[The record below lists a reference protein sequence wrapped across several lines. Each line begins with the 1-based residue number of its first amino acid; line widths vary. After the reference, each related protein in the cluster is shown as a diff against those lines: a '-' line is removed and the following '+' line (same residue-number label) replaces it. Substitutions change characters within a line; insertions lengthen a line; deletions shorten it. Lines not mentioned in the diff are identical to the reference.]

1 MPFSDEYTLPKSE
14 DARLRRMAQRHGYT
28 VRKSRWRLD
37 SIDNLGGYMV
47 VDPAANLV
55 VAGAR
60 FDLTGADV
68 AAWLTD

>member
-1 MPFSDEYTLPKSE
+1 MSFSDEYTLPKSE
-14 DARLRRMAQRHGYT
+14 DARLRRMARRHGYA
-28 VRKSRWRLD
+28 VRKGRWRLD

-47 VDPAANLV
+47 VNPAANLV

-60 FDLTGADV
+60 FELTAADV

>member
-14 DARLRRMAQRHGYT
+14 DARLRRMARRHGYA

-37 SIDNLGGYMV
+37 SPDNLGGYMI
-47 VDPAANLV
+47 VDPDNNLV
-55 VAGAR
+55 AAGGR

>member
-1 MPFSDEYTLPKSE
+1 MPFSDEYTLPKIE
-14 DARLRRMAQRHGYT
+14 DARLRDMARRHGYT
-28 VRKSRWRLD
+28 LRKSRWRLD
-37 SIDNLGGYMV
+37 SPDNLGGYMV